1 MGEEPSTVRLTVAS
15 TRRTFNHMVES
26 LVDVDEVFHALSHPT
41 RRDML
46 ARLRGSTLTVGQLAE
61 PLTVSLAAA
70 SKHVAVLERAGLV
83 QRTVQG
89 RTHVCRL
96 TPGPLASAAAW
107 LDAYE
112 TYWNERL
119 DALERVLL
127 DADEATD
134 DPDTQED

>member
-1 MGEEPSTVRLTVAS
+1 LTVRHWPS
-15 TRRTFNHMVES
+15 KFNHVVEG
-26 LVDVDEVFHALSHPT
+26 LAGVDAVFHALSHPT

-46 ARLRGSTLTVGQLAE
+46 TRLRRSDLTVGQLAG
-61 PLTVSLAAA
+61 PLPVSLAAV

-83 QRTVQG
+83 SRTVQG

-107 LDAYE
+107 LESYE

-119 DALERVLL
+119 EALEQVLL
-127 DADEATD
+127 EGPGATD
-134 DPDTQED
+134 HRAAEED

>member
-1 MGEEPSTVRLTVAS
+1 
-15 TRRTFNHMVES
+15 MVEG
-26 LVDVDEVFHALSHPT
+26 LAGVDAVFHALAHPT

-46 ARLRGSTLTVGQLAE
+46 TRLRRSDLTVGQLAG
-61 PLTVSLAAA
+61 PLPVSLAAV

-83 QRTVQG
+83 SRTVQG

-107 LDAYE
+107 LESYE

-119 DALERVLL
+119 EALEQVLL
-127 DADEATD
+127 EGPGATD
-134 DPDTQED
+134 HRAAEED

>member
-1 MGEEPSTVRLTVAS
+1 M
-15 TRRTFNHMVES
+15 FNYMVES

-46 ARLRGSTLTVGQLAE
+46 GRLRASDLTVGQLAA
-61 PLTVSLAAA
+61 PFAVSLAAA

-96 TPGPLASAAAW
+96 TPGPLASAAEW
-107 LDAYE
+107 LETYQ

-119 DALERVLL
+119 DALERALL
-127 DADEATD
+127 DASGETE
-134 DPDTQED
+134 ED

>member
-1 MGEEPSTVRLTVAS
+1 LTVRHWPGK
-15 TRRTFNHMVES
+15 FNHVVEG
-26 LVDVDEVFHALSHPT
+26 LAGVDAVFHALSHPT

-46 ARLRGSTLTVGQLAE
+46 TRLRRSDLTVGQLAG
-61 PLTVSLAAA
+61 PLPVSLAAV

-83 QRTVQG
+83 SRTVQG

-107 LDAYE
+107 LESYE

-119 DALERVLL
+119 EALEQVLL
-127 DADEATD
+127 EGPGATD
-134 DPDTQED
+134 HRAAEED